1 MLIYQN
7 KTIIDTTLLVNYFI
21 NKKYNN
27 NYVFAKELYT
37 ILSFDEYMDIYRLFR
52 DRGLI
57 YGYSM
62 NQIEFERFKI

>member
-27 NYVFAKELYT
+27 NYVFAKELYI
-37 ILSFDEYMDIYRLFR
+37 ILSFDENMNIYRLFR
-52 DRGLI
+52 DRCLI